1 MGARWLEHYENDMPE
16 KIEVP
21 EQSVFGLM
29 EPRFKKFADHT
40 AFTFLGAT
48 YSYRQ
53 MDELSKQFASYLHN
67 TLGLKKGDRVAI
79 MLPNCSQYPIAL
91 YGTLRAGMVVV
102 NVNPLYTDRELAHQ
116 LSDSGTETIVIL
128 KNFAST
134 LQQALPQTPI
144 KNVIVTELGDMLP
157 FPKGLVVNF
166 VLKHVRKMVPA
177 YSLPSPATTFKSA
190 LAKGKSTSQS
200 FRPPEIT
207 PEDIAFLQYTGGTTG
222 VAKGAVLTHRNIV
235 ANITQA
241 TTWIRSLV
249 KEGEEIIITALPL
262 YHIFSLTANCLTFG
276 YFGGNNVL
284 IPNPRDLKAFIGMI
298 KDLGFTAFTG
308 VNTLFNG
315 LLNQPEFCR
324 DVDFS
329 RLKVTL
335 GGGMAVQE
343 SVANRW
349 QNVTGCF
356 LNQAYG
362 LTETSPA
369 ACINPM
375 KNEQFNG
382 SIGFPIPSTEVSI
395 RDNDGNELDVG
406 DKGELWIRGPQVMRG
421 YWNNEEETANVL
433 TADKWFKT
441 GDVAMQDDQGYIF
454 LVDRIKEMILV
465 SGFNVY
471 PTEVDEV
478 MSAHPKI
485 LEAAVVGVDDA
496 KSGEAIKLFVVKKDP
511 TLTEEEIRQYAK
523 DNLTGYKRPKYVV
536 FAKELPKTNV
546 GKILRRALK

>member
-1 MGARWLEHYENDMPE
+1 MGALWLEHYENDMPE
-16 KIEVP
+16 KIDVP
-21 EQSVFGLM
+21 EISLFELM
-29 EPRFKKFADHT
+29 EPRFQKFSDLP
-40 AFTFLGAT
+40 AFTFLGASWT
-48 YSYRQ
+48 YQ
-53 MDELSKQFASYLHN
+53 QVDQLSNQFASYLTH
-67 TLGLKKGDRVAI
+67 TLGLKKGERIAI

-91 YGTLRAGMVVV
+91 YGALRAGLVVV

-116 LSDSGTETIVIL
+116 LTDSGTETIVIL
-128 KNFAST
+128 KNFAHT
-134 LQQALPQTPI
+134 LEKAIGHTQI
-144 KNVIVTELGDMLP
+144 KNIITTELGDMLP
-157 FPKGLVVNF
+157 FPKGLIVNF

-177 YSLPSPATTFKSA
+177 YSLPMAETPFKKA
-190 LAKGKSTSQS
+190 LSLGKKTA
-200 FRPPEIT
+200 FTPTKVE

-222 VAKGAVLTHRNIV
+222 VAKGAILTHRNIV

-241 TTWIRSLV
+241 TTWIRSAV
-249 KEGEEIIITALPL
+249 TEGEETIITALPL

-276 YFGGNNVL
+276 YYGGNNVL
-284 IPNPRDLKAFIGMI
+284 IPNPRDLPAFIGMI
-298 KDLGFTAFTG
+298 KDIGFTAFTG

-329 RLKVTL
+329 KLKITL

-343 SVANRW
+343 TVAERW
-349 QNVTGCF
+349 QNVTGCY

-369 ACINPM
+369 ACINPVT
-375 KNEQFNG
+375 NEEFNG
-382 SIGFPIPSTEVSI
+382 SIGLPIPSTEISV
-395 RDNDGNELDVG
+395 RDNEGRELGTNE
-406 DKGELWIRGPQVMRG
+406 KGELWIRGPQVMRG
-421 YWNNEEETANVL
+421 YWNKEEETAGAL
-433 TADKWFKT
+433 TEDKWFKT
-441 GDVAMQDDQGYIF
+441 GDVAMYDEQGYIY

-478 MSAHPKI
+478 MSSHPKV

-496 KSGEAIKLFVVKKDP
+496 KSGEAIKLFVVKKDS
-511 TLTEEEIRQYAK
+511 TLTEDELRQFAK
-523 DNLTGYKRPKYVV
+523 DNLTGYKRPKYIV
-536 FAKELPKTNV
+536 FANELPKTNV